1 MTVKS
6 VSINNILSFEN
17 FYIDELLDI
26 SCVVG
31 KNNVGK
37 SNFLKAIRYFYNR
50 LNGAEVL
57 PLSLNSNYDYKGSIS
72 ITYDTTRLFRIAQ
85 KQQGN
90 TYFNFIMRKLV
101 PASRRSPLSLLQFD
115 KENTFYTLTLY
126 VYSNGGIKWSTSDRE
141 TLNLISYLFPFF
153 QIEPRHM
160 DLYEWDDLWDLISR
174 VKSFNLSKLRND
186 DIIEFFNKSISNEDQ
201 NSFKDY
207 VSDLNQIM
215 STKPSSQKGKI
226 LNYLKSSLDGYQFSI
241 DDNDLKYHSDGTN
254 SFHFIKL
261 FLKIVVIV
269 SRREYITP
277 FVFIDE
283 PEIGLH
289 PKMNELLIQDLYE
302 NYRYENS
309 LSANIIRPRILMA
322 THSPSIVKEV
332 IKSFRGKHKIFY
344 FHKNKK
350 YKTEVK
356 LLNSDYNDENFV
368 NVFSDNEARLFFSE
382 YILFVEGET
391 ELEVFGNA
399 RLMSLF
405 PHLRKVDIYKC
416 SSNTIGERINPSYSN
431 SAIPYLFLF
440 DADKAISIQGSAKKG
455 YYIKLKKN
463 GDYFNFSTEVLKAE
477 YNKYKNGFGDENVRA
492 KDNTKYL
499 LDING
504 KKLDIDI
511 AMQQFK
517 KSTDFESIFK
527 NVKTR
532 LLRCNVYL
540 NRTTLEGCL
549 IQNKSAEILY
559 AWLKSEWGI
568 DVSPLLNRIHRCR
581 YITESVFV
589 DYLRIKFNGKS
600 SILSNAKMVNK
611 SDNRAAK
618 LLSFF
623 EKEIELSKRFSKTDG
638 WTTNF
643 LNYAIN
649 YILAEAEKDDINVDI
664 KFKLYFPEFYDILI
678 RLRLDSKGELIV
690 ANHLRT

>member
-1 MTVKS
+1 MAVKS
-6 VSINNILSFEN
+6 VSINNILSFES
-17 FYIDELLDI
+17 FHIDELLDI
-26 SCVVG
+26 SCIVG

-90 TYFNFIMRKLV
+90 TYFDFIMRKLV
-101 PASRRSPLSLLQFD
+101 PANRRSPLSLLQFG
-115 KENTFYTLTLY
+115 KGNTFYTLTLY
-126 VYSNGGIKWSTSDRE
+126 VYSNGGIKWSTSDKE
-141 TLNLISYLFPFF
+141 ILNLISYLFPFF

-160 DLYEWDDLWDLISR
+160 NLYEWDDLWDLISR

-186 DIIEFFNKSISNEDQ
+186 DIIDFFNKSISNEDQ

-207 VSDLNQIM
+207 VSELNQIM
-215 STKPSSQKGKI
+215 STRPSSQKGKI

-261 FLKIVVIV
+261 FLKIVVLV

-289 PKMNELLIQDLYE
+289 PKMNEMLIQDLYD

-309 LSANIIRPRILMA
+309 LSVNIIRPRILMA

-356 LLNSDYNDENFV
+356 LLNSTYNDENFV

-405 PHLRKVDIYKC
+405 PHLRKVDVYKC

-440 DADKAISIQGSAKKG
+440 DADKAISIQGSAKSG

-463 GDYFNFSTEVLKAE
+463 GDYFNFSTEVLKSE
-477 YNKYKNGFGDENVRA
+477 YNKYKNGFGDKNILAR
-492 KDNTKYL
+492 DNTKYL

-504 KKLDIDI
+504 RKLDIDI
-511 AMQQFK
+511 AMQQFN
-517 KSTDFESIFK
+517 KSTDFELIFK

-532 LLRCNVYL
+532 LLRHNVYL

-549 IQNKSAEILY
+549 IQIKSAKIVY

-568 DVSPLLNRIHRCR
+568 DVAPLLIRVRRCR

-600 SILSNAKMVNK
+600 SILFNAKMVNK
-611 SDNRAAK
+611 TDNRAAR

-623 EKEIELSKRFSKTDG
+623 EKKIELSKKFSKTDG
-638 WTTNF
+638 WTTSF
-643 LNYAIN
+643 LNYAIE
-649 YILAEAEKDDINVDI
+649 YIAAEEKKDDVNISI